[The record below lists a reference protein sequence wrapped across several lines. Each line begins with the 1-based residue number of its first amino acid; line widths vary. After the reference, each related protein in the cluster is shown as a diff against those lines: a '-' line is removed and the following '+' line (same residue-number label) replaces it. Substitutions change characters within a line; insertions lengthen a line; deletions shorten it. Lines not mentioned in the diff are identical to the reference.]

1 MLSKKLADRL
11 PRVDS
16 EKEWND
22 IAFTLGQLQHKDEEI
37 TRLVSEGFKVVQ
49 ASA

>member
-1 MLSKKLADRL
+1 VLSKKLADRL

-22 IAFTLGQLQHKDEEI
+22 IAFTLGQLQHKDEDI
-37 TRLVSEGFKVVQ
+37 TKLVAEGFKVVQ